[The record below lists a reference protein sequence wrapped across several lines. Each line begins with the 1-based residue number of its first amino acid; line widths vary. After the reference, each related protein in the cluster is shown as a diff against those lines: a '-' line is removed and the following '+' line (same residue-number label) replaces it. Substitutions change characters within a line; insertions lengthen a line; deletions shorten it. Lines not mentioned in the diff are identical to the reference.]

1 MRRLIARS
9 RVLFP
14 APEGPTTAVT
24 SPSGTSAS
32 TPVRISVPP
41 ATYRRLRTSSL
52 GRPKLEGLPPQV
64 GVEAIVERVG
74 VARERMV
81 VGQRELHAAHD
92 GVQALGLGTGV
103 LLVHQ
108 VGVVDYLGD
117 LAQHGVLQF
126 VVLQERLEGAVLPAV
141 GEPGPDHVEELRPL
155 RGLRGIAEEGEGG
168 MRVQEAPYQ
177 PDAGGAVYV
186 AASASGPQHQIL
198 PSVPR
203 APADPSPPLTA
214 SRAALSTSAAS
225 RRSGERK

>member
-1 MRRLIARS
+1 MRRLMARS

-41 ATYRRLRTSSL
+41 AAYRIPRTASL
-52 GRPKLEGLPPQV
+52 GRPKLEGLPAQV

-81 VGQRELHAAHD
+81 VRQRELHAAHD

-108 VGVVDYLGD
+108 IGVVDYLGD
-117 LAQHGVLQF
+117 LAEHSVLQL
-126 VVLQERLEGAVLPAV
+126 VVLQERLEGAVLSAV
-141 GEPGPDHVEELRPL
+141 GEPGPDHVEELRTL

-168 MRVQEAPYQ
+168 LGVYKAPDQ
-177 PDAGGAVYV
+177 PDAGGAVHV
-186 AASASGPQHQIL
+186 AASARGPQHQGL
-198 PSVPR
+198 PSAPTV
-203 APADPSPPLTA
+203 PADPSPSLIA
-214 SRAALSTSAAS
+214 SRAALSACAVSPL
-225 RRSGERK
+225 SGERK